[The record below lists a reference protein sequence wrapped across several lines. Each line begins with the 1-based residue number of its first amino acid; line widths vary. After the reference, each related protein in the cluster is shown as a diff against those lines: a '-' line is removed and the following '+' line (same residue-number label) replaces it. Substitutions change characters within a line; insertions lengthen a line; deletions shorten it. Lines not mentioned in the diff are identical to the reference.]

1 MGNMEALKIRPMPR
15 ILSRCAATGLL
26 MTIGC
31 ALLQVLCKRT
41 ILGISGRPEPA
52 FLAQVFACYF
62 ITGFLFALGFLRFG
76 GAMPGRTTLA
86 RAFIYAAV
94 VNVAVFLGNIVNLI
108 AFDYSGLF
116 DLFTRYKVL
125 QYATALADLVN
136 FLIASLYLAALVK
149 DLPVMGTPRKIKKR
163 EIVSSA
169 IVGAFLF
176 PTMGYG
182 VFQLMDA
189 LFPTVFA
196 IPAAARTWFSIGLWI
211 PIVPTTGVFVP
222 LFTLFIQ
229 DSIKGGTI
237 HKSMKIAWIS
247 FLLYWL
253 PGALFLLP
261 FGYSLAQT
269 AAFLAIMIPPLF
281 LVTLSTAW
289 ISRAIRGTG
298 SLS

>member
-31 ALLQVLCKRT
+31 ALLQVLGKRT

-62 ITGFLFALGFLRFG
+62 ITGFLFAFGFLRFG

-108 AFDYSGLF
+108 AFDYDGLF
-116 DLFTRYKVL
+116 DLFTRYKLL
-125 QYATALADLVN
+125 QYATALTDLVN

-149 DLPVMGTPRKIKKR
+149 DLPVMGTPRKIEKR
-163 EIVSSA
+163 EIVASVL
-169 IVGAFLF
+169 IGAFLF
-176 PTMGYG
+176 PAVGYG
-182 VFQLMDA
+182 LFQLCDA
-189 LFPTVFA
+189 LFPSVFA
-196 IPAAARTWFSIGLWI
+196 IPAAARTWFSIGFWT

-222 LFTLFIQ
+222 LFTLFIL
-229 DSIKGGTI
+229 DFFKGGTI
-237 HKSMKIAWIS
+237 RKSVKIAGTSI
-247 FLLYWL
+247 LLYWL

-269 AAFLAIMIPPLF
+269 AAFVAILCPPLF

-289 ISRAIRGTG
+289 ISRAVRGAG
-298 SLS
+298 ARS